1 MTHLPPFLS
10 SSGGPRKALRTGAFA
25 LLLAGILA
33 GCGGSNDPVIQ
44 PDPVVTPTTPP
55 APTTPGTPPA
65 PIADTA
71 QPVIRCAP

>member
-1 MTHLPPFLS
+1 MKHLPEFL
-10 SSGGPRKALRTGAFA
+10 SSGGPRKALYAGALG

-44 PDPVVTPTTPP
+44 PDASITPVTPP